1 MASSRSLAHVLLC
14 ILLLPAPAPPMAAAL
29 LFGGGKSTKA
39 GLQDMEWRPATA
51 TWYGEADGDGSDGGA
66 CGYGTLVDVVPM
78 KARVGSVSPVLFKDG
93 EGCGACYKVKCL
105 DHGICSRRAVTV
117 IVTDECPGG
126 MCGGGR
132 THFDLSGAAFSRMA
146 VAGAGSRLRDRGQ
159 LSVVFR
165 RTACKYGG
173 KSIAFRVNEGSTNFW
188 LSLLVEF
195 EDGEGD
201 LGSMQIKQPC
211 PPRHV
216 RRAECRHFLH
226 PSSSLIA
233 SQSSFPDVSSARHRP
248 LPTRR
253 VQLITVALTSFP
265 SVASEVF
272 GVSRGGKQEA
282 KDTWWWNDEVQRAI
296 KEKKECFKRLHL
308 DKSAT
313 NIEGYKIAKRAAKR
327 AVSVAKGQT
336 YDNLY
341 QRLSTKEGEKDI
353 YRMARIREQ
362 KTRDINQIKCI
373 KDGETEIEEA
383 LKRMKSGKAMGHD
396 SIPIEANSVE
406 WLDMKHV
413 WGATWCLVRG
423 PLVGPFSVRL
433 TTLSGRKTLTAR
445 DVIPKNWRP
454 KATYTSRLN
463 FDVSL

>member
-201 LGSMQIKQPC
+201 LGSMQIKQLSNESVPGIALVQIQTFHWHASG
-211 PPRHV
+211 PFLSLFFRLPSGTQNK
-216 RRAECRHFLH
+216 CRHFLH

-253 VQLITVALTSFP
+253 VQLLTVARTSFP
-265 SVASEVF
+265 RVASEVF

-327 AVSVAKGQT
+327 ATLCEVNSG
-336 YDNLY
+336 D
-341 QRLSTKEGEKDI
+341 
-353 YRMARIREQ
+353 
-362 KTRDINQIKCI
+362 RDR
-373 KDGETEIEEA
+373 GSFEE
-383 LKRMKSGKAMGHD
+383 D
-396 SIPIEANSVE
+396 EE
-406 WLDMKHV
+406 W
-413 WGATWCLVRG
+413 
-423 PLVGPFSVRL
+423 
-433 TTLSGRKTLTAR
+433 
-445 DVIPKNWRP
+445 
-454 KATYTSRLN
+454 
-463 FDVSL
+463 